1 MASQEQQKYDVV
13 IVGAGMAGMYM
24 LHKLRGQG
32 MRAIVIEAGSDV
44 GGTWYW
50 NRYPGCRCDVPSVEY
65 SFSFSKEL
73 EQEWNWT
80 EIMAAQPE
88 ILEYVN
94 HVADRFDLRRDMVF
108 NSRVSAA
115 SFDEDAKH
123 WTVTTEQGESY
134 TADFCVMATGCLSMP
149 NKPEF
154 PGADRFKGEV
164 YHTGMW
170 PKEAVD
176 FASKRVAV
184 IGSGSS
190 GVQAI
195 PVIAE
200 QAGEVIAIQ
209 RSPVYTFPAN
219 NRKLEDGYMDL
230 AKADYVTIRE
240 QQRNSQTGIIYYS
253 PRRPKP
259 EGAVPGK
266 PKRRPSKTI
275 LELTPEQRKQEIR
288 DFGFNVLSQ
297 YVDVH
302 TDPEANEIACEL
314 YRETLRELVN
324 DPAVADRLAPKNY
337 PIGCK
342 RPVIDTDYYL
352 AFNRPNVRLV
362 DLRET
367 GPIEEITETG
377 LRTQNGAHIE
387 FDMLVYATGFDA
399 MTGALKRMDIT
410 GRGGRKLVEKWED
423 GPRTYLGLQISGFP
437 NMFMITGPGS
447 PSVLSNVIVS
457 IEQHVDWIADCLSYL
472 RGHDLHVIEAE
483 EQAES
488 DWVAHVNEVAKGT
501 MFTAPTCNSWYLGSN
516 IPGKPRIFMPYVAGV
531 HTYRQKCDEIAA
543 DGYRG
548 FALAG

>member
-176 FASKRVAV
+176 FAGKRVAV

-230 AKADYVTIRE
+230 AKADYATIRE

-259 EGAVPGK
+259 EGAAPGK
-266 PKRRPSKTI
+266 PKKRPSKKI
-275 LELTPEQRKQEIR
+275 LELTPEQRKKEIR

-314 YRETLRELVN
+314 YRETLRELVK
-324 DPAVADRLAPKNY
+324 DPAVADQLAPKNY

-437 NMFMITGPGS
+437 NMFTITGPGS

>member
-176 FASKRVAV
+176 FAGKRVAV

-230 AKADYVTIRE
+230 AKADYATIRE

-259 EGAVPGK
+259 EGAAPGK

-314 YRETLRELVN
+314 YRETLRELVK

-437 NMFMITGPGS
+437 NMFTITGPGS

>member
-32 MRAIVIEAGSDV
+32 MRAVVIEAGSDV

-65 SFSFSKEL
+65 SFSFSEEL
-73 EQEWNWT
+73 QQEWNWT

-88 ILEYVN
+88 ILEYAN

-108 NSRVSAA
+108 NARVSAA
-115 SFDEDAKH
+115 SFDEAARQ
-123 WTVTTEQGESY
+123 WTVTTEQGQSF

-154 PGADRFKGEV
+154 PREDRFKGEI

-170 PKEAVD
+170 PKEPVD
-176 FASKRVAV
+176 FAGKRVGV

-200 QAGEVIAIQ
+200 QAGEVIAFQ

-230 AKADYVTIRE
+230 AKADYATIRE

-259 EGAVPGK
+259 EGAAPGK
-266 PKRRPSKTI
+266 PKKRPSKTI

-314 YRETLRELVN
+314 YRETLRELVK
-324 DPAVADRLAPKNY
+324 DPAVADQLAPKNY

-342 RPVIDTDYYL
+342 RPVIDTDYYMT
-352 AFNRPNVRLV
+352 FNRPNVRLV

-367 GPIEEITETG
+367 GAIEEITETG
-377 LRTQNGAHIE
+377 LRTQNGDHVE
-387 FDMLVYATGFDA
+387 FDILVYATGFDA
-399 MTGALKRMDIT
+399 MTGALKRIDIA
-410 GRGGRKLVEKWED
+410 GRGGRKLAEKWED
-423 GPRTYLGLQISGFP
+423 GPRTYLGLQIAGFP

-472 RGHDLHVIEAE
+472 RAHELHVIEAE

-548 FALAG
+548 FALAC

>member
-176 FASKRVAV
+176 FTGKRVAV

-230 AKADYVTIRE
+230 AKADYATIRE

-253 PRRPKP
+253 PRRQKP
-259 EGAVPGK
+259 EGAAPGK

-314 YRETLRELVN
+314 YRETLRELVK
-324 DPAVADRLAPKNY
+324 DPAVADRLWPKNY

-437 NMFMITGPGS
+437 NMFTITGPGS

>member
-88 ILEYVN
+88 ILDYVN

-115 SFDEDAKH
+115 NFDEDAKQ
-123 WTVTTEQGESY
+123 WTVTTEQGQSY
-134 TADFCVMATGCLSMP
+134 TADFCVMATGCLSVP

-154 PGADRFKGEV
+154 SGIERFEGEV
-164 YHTGMW
+164 YHTGLW

-176 FASKRVAV
+176 FAGKRVAV

-200 QAGEVIAIQ
+200 QAGEVIAFQ

-219 NRKLEDGYMDL
+219 NRKLEEGYL
-230 AKADYVTIRE
+230 EFAKADYEMIRE

-253 PRRPKP
+253 PRRPKAD
-259 EGAVPGK
+259 GAAAGERK
-266 PKRRPSKTI
+266 KRPSKTI
-275 LELTPEQRKQEIR
+275 LELSPEQRKQEVR

-297 YVDVH
+297 YVDVY

-314 YRETLRELVN
+314 YRETLREVVK
-324 DPAVADRLAPKNY
+324 DTEVADRLAPKNY

-362 DLRET
+362 DLRDT
-367 GPIEEITETG
+367 GPIEEITQTG
-377 LRTQNGAHIE
+377 LRTQNGEHIE
-387 FDMLVYATGFDA
+387 FDMLVFATGFDA

-410 GRGGRKLVEKWED
+410 GRGGRKLTEKWED
-423 GPRTYLGLQISGFP
+423 GPRTYLGLQIAGFP
-437 NMFMITGPGS
+437 NMFTITGPGS

-472 RGHDLHVIEAE
+472 RDKNLHVIEAA

-531 HTYRQKCDEIAA
+531 HTYRQKCEEIAA

-548 FALAG
+548 FALTG

>member
-176 FASKRVAV
+176 FAGKRVAV

-230 AKADYVTIRE
+230 AKADYATIRE

-259 EGAVPGK
+259 EGAAPGK
-266 PKRRPSKTI
+266 PKKRPSKTI

-314 YRETLRELVN
+314 YRETLRELVK
-324 DPAVADRLAPKNY
+324 DPAVADQLAPKNY

-437 NMFMITGPGS
+437 NMFTITGPGS

>member
-115 SFDEDAKH
+115 CFDEDAKH

-176 FASKRVAV
+176 FTGKRVAV

-219 NRKLEDGYMDL
+219 NRNLEDGYMEL
-230 AKADYVTIRE
+230 AKADYATIRE

-259 EGAVPGK
+259 EGAAPGK
-266 PKRRPSKTI
+266 PKKRPSKTI

-314 YRETLRELVN
+314 YRETLRELVK
-324 DPAVADRLAPKNY
+324 DPAVADQLAPKNY

-437 NMFMITGPGS
+437 NMFTITGPGS

-543 DGYRG
+543 GGYRG

>member
-1 MASQEQQKYDVV
+1 MVSQEQQKYDVV

-32 MRAIVIEAGSDV
+32 MRAVVIEAGSDV

-65 SFSFSKEL
+65 SFSFSEEL
-73 EQEWNWT
+73 QQEWNWT

-88 ILEYVN
+88 ILEYAN

-108 NSRVSAA
+108 NARVSTA
-115 SFDEDAKH
+115 SFDEAARQ
-123 WTVTTEQGESY
+123 WTVTTEQGQSF

-149 NKPEF
+149 NKPQF
-154 PGADRFKGEV
+154 PGEDRFKGEI

-170 PKEAVD
+170 PKEPVD
-176 FASKRVAV
+176 FAGKRVGV

-200 QAGEVIAIQ
+200 QADEVIAIQ

-230 AKADYVTIRE
+230 AKADYPMIRE
-240 QQRNSQTGIIYYS
+240 QQRKSQTGIIYYS

-259 EGAVPGK
+259 EGAAPGK
-266 PKRRPSKTI
+266 PKKRPSKTI
-275 LELTPEQRKQEIR
+275 LELTPEQRKQEVR

-314 YRETLRELVN
+314 YRETLRELVK
-324 DPAVADRLAPKNY
+324 DPVVADRLAPKNY

-342 RPVIDTDYYL
+342 RPVIDTDYYM
-352 AFNRPNVRLV
+352 AFNRPNVTLV

-367 GPIEEITETG
+367 GAIEEITETG
-377 LRTQNGAHIE
+377 LRTQNGDHVE

-399 MTGALKRMDIT
+399 MTGALKRIDIT
-410 GRGGRKLVEKWED
+410 GRGGRKLAEKWED
-423 GPRTYLGLQISGFP
+423 GPRTYLGLQIAGFP
-437 NMFMITGPGS
+437 NMFTITGPGS

-472 RGHDLHVIEAE
+472 RAHELHVIEAE

-531 HTYRQKCDEIAA
+531 HTYRQKCEEIAA

>member
-1 MASQEQQKYDVV
+1 
-13 IVGAGMAGMYM
+13 
-24 LHKLRGQG
+24 
-32 MRAIVIEAGSDV
+32 
-44 GGTWYW
+44 
-50 NRYPGCRCDVPSVEY
+50 
-65 SFSFSKEL
+65 
-73 EQEWNWT
+73 
-80 EIMAAQPE
+80 
-88 ILEYVN
+88 
-94 HVADRFDLRRDMVF
+94 
-108 NSRVSAA
+108 
-115 SFDEDAKH
+115 
-123 WTVTTEQGESY
+123 
-134 TADFCVMATGCLSMP
+134 
-149 NKPEF
+149 
-154 PGADRFKGEV
+154 
-164 YHTGMW
+164 
-170 PKEAVD
+170 
-176 FASKRVAV
+176 
-184 IGSGSS
+184 
-190 GVQAI
+190 
-195 PVIAE
+195 
-200 QAGEVIAIQ
+200 
-209 RSPVYTFPAN
+209 
-219 NRKLEDGYMDL
+219 
-230 AKADYVTIRE
+230 
-240 QQRNSQTGIIYYS
+240 
-253 PRRPKP
+253 
-259 EGAVPGK
+259 
-266 PKRRPSKTI
+266 
-275 LELTPEQRKQEIR
+275 
-288 DFGFNVLSQ
+288 VLSQ

-314 YRETLRELVN
+314 YRETLRELVK
-324 DPAVADRLAPKNY
+324 DPAVADQLAPKNY

-437 NMFMITGPGS
+437 NMFTITGPGS

>member
-176 FASKRVAV
+176 FTGKRVAV

-230 AKADYVTIRE
+230 AKADYATIRE

-259 EGAVPGK
+259 EGAAPGK
-266 PKRRPSKTI
+266 PKKRPSKTI

-314 YRETLRELVN
+314 YRETLRELVK
-324 DPAVADRLAPKNY
+324 DPAVADQLAPKNY

-437 NMFMITGPGS
+437 NMFTITGPGS

>member
-176 FASKRVAV
+176 FTGKRVAV

-230 AKADYVTIRE
+230 AKADYATIRE

-253 PRRPKP
+253 PRRQKP
-259 EGAVPGK
+259 EGAAPGK

-314 YRETLRELVN
+314 YRETLRELVK

-437 NMFMITGPGS
+437 NMFTITGPGS